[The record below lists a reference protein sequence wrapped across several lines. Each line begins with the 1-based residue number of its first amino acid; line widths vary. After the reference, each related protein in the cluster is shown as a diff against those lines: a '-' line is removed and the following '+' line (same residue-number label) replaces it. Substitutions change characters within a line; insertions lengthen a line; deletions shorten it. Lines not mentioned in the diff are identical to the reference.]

1 MPFLFQLNQ
10 VPSLISFVFVLF
22 YGMTSYESDRMVS
35 NESDAWLV
43 ECEAWLVMSVRH
55 G

>member
-1 MPFLFQLNQ
+1 M
-10 VPSLISFVFVLF
+10 V
-22 YGMTSYESDRMVS
+22 SYEYEAWLV
-35 NESDAWLV
+35 ECEAWLV